1 MREKPALQ
9 HAAAP
14 ALAAGLSACASVPPP
29 HAQLGAARRCAA
41 PGAGAEGPVSRRGL
55 FLMAPAAFAAGCA
68 LTPEANTYV
77 DAARQLNRRV
87 EVVIATN
94 LQ

>member
-9 HAAAP
+9 HAA
-14 ALAAGLSACASVPPP
+14 GCSM
-29 HAQLGAARRCAA
+29 
-41 PGAGAEGPVSRRGL
+41 SRRGL
-55 FLMAPAAFAAGCA
+55 LLIAPAAFEAGCA